1 MGRVINTN
9 NPGKRRNHLMR
20 TIAEILRRM
29 GQKQGIDDEVKDM
42 TAMIVYCLRE
52 IDQTIEESVT
62 AWEKRNYWKKAD
74 DFQQKWWWA
83 SQLAPQFEKVVLE
96 QQWEN
101 LPVLMVKLVPYFAEI
116 QVNKMMRTDAA
127 WNGCYDR
134 LISEKR
140 A

>member
-101 LPVLMVKLVPYFAEI
+101 LPMLMVKLVPYFAEI
-116 QVNKMMRTDAA
+116 QVNKMMRDDAA
-127 WNGCYDR
+127 WTGCYDR